1 MVYRKLRNVLDHHK
15 ASLGSLIR
23 EPNNVDNL
31 SQLPPYCLALA
42 ALDELEGARAPCLI
56 KDSLEKTD
64 LETVSDTSGI
74 RIRVDHMVDQSCLLR
89 SNCCRPKLLTR
100 KEIDCGSRLTAGTS
114 VQRGHPTRTNSSGK
128 LGSTH

>member
-1 MVYRKLRNVLDHHK
+1 MMVYRKLRNVLDHHK
-15 ASLGSLIR
+15 ASVGSLIR

-74 RIRVDHMVDQSCLLR
+74 RIRVDHMVDPSLPEELVR
-89 SNCCRPKLLTR
+89 VGRLELPLPKKTDF
-100 KEIDCGSRLTAGTS
+100 ESAA
-114 VQRGHPTRTNSSGK
+114 
-128 LGSTH
+128 STDSATPASLQGR